1 MLHRLLLLISLWVAL
16 PVSAFELPE
25 RTAVMNYVYNAPE
38 AATDQ
43 RYLYAWHILR
53 TALDK
58 TNARFGP
65 YKLKQA
71 PVMTES
77 RQIRELSQ
85 HSGIISVM
93 YLDTRQE
100 LEDQLL
106 PVRIAV
112 DKNLMSYR
120 VLLVRDELINTLAGV
135 QTLADLLPFSFGFG
149 LGWSDVE
156 IFKHHKFNVVTGS
169 SYDGLFYMLA
179 NKRFDIFSRGAN
191 EVLAEYAI
199 YHQKYPNLRIEPN
212 LLLYYPMPA
221 YFWFSKDETGK
232 KLAERVE
239 IGMQMMQRDGSFDAI
254 FQQYYADDLQ
264 QLQLSQRRLLKL
276 DNPLLP
282 ADTPLG
288 VVPWQAQPYTN
299 Q

>member
-1 MLHRLLLLISLWVAL
+1 MLNRLLLLWCLTTFPVWSLQR
-16 PVSAFELPE
+16 PE
-25 RTAVMNYVYNAPE
+25 PAATMTYVYNAPE
-38 AATDQ
+38 SATDQ
-43 RYLYAWHILR
+43 RYLYAWQVLR

-58 TNARFGP
+58 TSARFGP
-65 YKLKQA
+65 YQLKQA

-77 RQIRELSQ
+77 RQIRELVQ
-85 HSGIISVM
+85 HSGIINVM

-100 LEDQLL
+100 LEDQLV

-120 VLLVRDELINTLAGV
+120 VLLVREELLPALAEV
-135 QTLADLLPFSFGFG
+135 QTLADLHQFSFGFG
-149 LGWSDVE
+149 LGWSDVD
-156 IFKHHKFNVVTGS
+156 IFKHHKFKVVTGS

-179 NKRFDIFSRGAN
+179 NNRFDLFSRGAN

-199 YHQKYPNLRIEPN
+199 YRPKYLNLRIEPN

-221 YFWFSKDETGK
+221 YFWFSDDTTGR

-239 IGMQMMQRDGSFDAI
+239 VGMQLMQQDGSFDAL
-254 FQQYYADDLQ
+254 FQQFYAEDLR
-264 QLQLSQRRLLKL
+264 QLQLPQRRLLRI

-282 ADTPLG
+282 ANTPLG
-288 VVPWQAQPYTN
+288 TVPWYTQP
-299 Q
+299 